1 MHPILIVDDEVEMR
15 IAMSETLKHCGYPVE
30 VSHNALDALN
40 KFKKNDYAMVVTDM
54 TMPKRSGLELLKDI
68 KALDPEIPVL
78 MVTAYATIETAIEA
92 MKHGAFEYIQKPF
105 KSEVFTFKVD
115 RALHQAKEKK
125 PAARAGAGKKS
136 PATQEKRRS
145 GGSEGKEMITA
156 DHDMLQLLGVAENVA
171 QSKATILVQSESG
184 TGKELLAR
192 FIHERSDRADGP
204 FVAVNCAALPDT
216 LLESELFGHRKG
228 AFTGAIQDH
237 KGRFEQASG
246 GTILLDEIS
255 EMALPLQAK
264 LLRVLQEY
272 EVDRIGGKE
281 PIPVDV
287 RVIATT
293 NRDLFAF
300 IEEGKFREDL
310 YYRLNVIPLILPPLR
325 DRKGDIPLLAGHF
338 VKMHAAKNGRG
349 TATILPEAMEVLCHY
364 NWRGNVRELENV
376 MERALLLCG
385 GKEIEPAHL
394 MMNQGGLP
402 PNAFGTAFQESS
414 AKNIAK
420 NTAKGSAKGSA
431 KTDKAFQAT
440 EKNAEKNAE
449 NGAGKA
455 TGNGNGLGITVGMS
469 MKEAEKKLIFETLR
483 ETSGN
488 RTQAAK
494 VLSISIRTLRN
505 KLNEYAADGDG
516 PDFEL
521 RD

>member
-1 MHPILIVDDEVEMR
+1 
-15 IAMSETLKHCGYPVE
+15 
-30 VSHNALDALN
+30 
-40 KFKKNDYAMVVTDM
+40 
-54 TMPKRSGLELLKDI
+54 
-68 KALDPEIPVL
+68 
-78 MVTAYATIETAIEA
+78 
-92 MKHGAFEYIQKPF
+92 
-105 KSEVFTFKVD
+105 
-115 RALHQAKEKK
+115 
-125 PAARAGAGKKS
+125 
-136 PATQEKRRS
+136 
-145 GGSEGKEMITA
+145 
-156 DHDMLQLLGVAENVA
+156 VAENVA

-192 FIHERSDRADGP
+192 FIHERSDRAEGP

-325 DRKGDIPLLAGHF
+325 ERKGDIPLLADYF
-338 VKMHAAKNGRG
+338 VRMHAAKNKRDA
-349 TATILPEAMEVLCHY
+349 ATILPEAMEVLCHY

-394 MMNQGGLP
+394 MMNQGALP
-402 PNAFGTAFQESS
+402 PNAFGKGATAAASKS
-414 AKNIAK
+414 GGKGAAKK
-420 NTAKGSAKGSA
+420 SA
-431 KTDKAFQAT
+431 KTFKADENGT
-440 EKNAEKNAE
+440 EKSAA
-449 NGAGKA
+449 
-455 TGNGNGLGITVGMS
+455 NGNGLGISVGMS
-469 MKEAEKKLIFETLR
+469 MKEAERKLIFETLR